1 MPKCKICESKFTA
14 SNSMKPTCDEY
25 DCKVA
30 YALKVAEKNKVARER
45 KEKKDHREWK
55 KAATERS
62 AKLGHLKG
70 ILQDNVNKI
79 TAIIDGDMDCLS
91 CKAQITIIN
100 RANAGHRWGVG
111 ANPHIRYNLHVIH
124 RQGVCCNKWK
134 SGNPDGYDKRL
145 IEVYGQEYKDFV
157 HSLHDNQ
164 FDLKLARHEVI
175 ETNKRALA
183 FIAHLK
189 KLDPEYI
196 VNNRLKLRNEGNAFL
211 GIYNVNFTNK

>member
-1 MPKCKICESKFTA
+1 
-14 SNSMKPTCDEY
+14 MKPTCDEY

-30 YALKVAEKNKVARER
+30 YALKVAEKNREARER
-45 KEKKDHREWK
+45 NEKKDHREWK

-62 AKLGHLKG
+62 AKLGHIKG

-91 CKAQITIIN
+91 CKSKITIIN
-100 RANAGHRWGVG
+100 RANAGHRWSVG
-111 ANPHIRYNLHVIH
+111 ANPHMRYNLHIIH
-124 RQGVCCNKWK
+124 RQGVCCNKYK
-134 SGNPDGYDKRL
+134 SGNPDGYDKGL

-183 FIAHLK
+183 FIAYLK

-211 GIYNVNFTNK
+211 GIYTTPFRG